1 MAAIAEKPEKVNG
14 RMAKKEKT
22 AKGPET
28 GSKMDALMDQN
39 PNLKTAFQQI
49 EKQFGEGSIMP
60 LGGNCKKAHATARE
74 VRACYGLEH
83 TGVSPDSILIQK
95 TARG

>member
-14 RMAKKEKT
+14 RMAKKEKA

-39 PNLKTAFQQI
+39 PNLKMAFQQI
-49 EKQFGEGSIMP
+49 EKQFGEGDSPASPEMRDAQNLYQKTYFRGVGGCDP
-60 LGGNCKKAHATARE
+60 LSARIF
-74 VRACYGLEH
+74 L
-83 TGVSPDSILIQK
+83 VSPLDG
-95 TARG
+95 R